1 MLFSDINLPEKLSQY
16 LEEIYGDLSLRDAF
30 YSCDI
35 DIYSPESL
43 LELISDKSLWL
54 EPGEPNYEIKPFA
67 GSADG
72 GFWVVLNDEY
82 IGYIGSEGECGIVA
96 RNVDEFMNII
106 AVCKFLDLRVSSL
119 KNEESFIESIDEA
132 NEEFEYQEVF
142 DRFIEKH
149 KFEKDISTAYKLL
162 KLGLTVKPFFEIKAT
177 DDEYCDSYSLLGADD
192 GQQAL
197 EKFIAD
203 YL

>member
-1 MLFSDINLPEKLSQY
+1 MLFSDIDLPEKLIQY
-16 LEEIYGDLSLRDAF
+16 LEKIYGDVHLRDAF
-30 YSCDI
+30 YNCDI
-35 DIYSPESL
+35 DIYSPKSL
-43 LELISDKSLWL
+43 KELITDKSRWL
-54 EPGEPNYEIKPFA
+54 EPGEPNYDIKPFA
-67 GSADG
+67 GSAEG

-106 AVCKFLDLRVSSL
+106 AVCKFLDLRVSNL
-119 KNEESFIESIDEA
+119 KNEESFIKSVDEA

-142 DRFIEKH
+142 DRFIDKH
-149 KFEKDISTAYKLL
+149 KFEKSICKVYNLL
-162 KLGLTVKPFFEIKAT
+162 KLGLTVQPFFEIKAT
-177 DDEYCDSYSLLGADD
+177 DDEYCDSYSLLGSDD

-197 EKFIAD
+197 EEFIAN

>member
-1 MLFSDINLPEKLSQY
+1 MLFSDIDLPEKLSEY
-16 LEEIYGDLSLRDAF
+16 LEEVYGDVSLRDAF
-30 YSCDI
+30 YNCDI

-43 LELISDKSLWL
+43 QELIADESFWL

-96 RNVDEFMNII
+96 RDIDEFMNII
-106 AVCKFLDLRVSSL
+106 AVCKFLDLRVSNL
-119 KNEESFIESIDEA
+119 KNEESFIKSVDEA

-142 DRFIEKH
+142 DKFIEKH
-149 KFEKDISTAYKLL
+149 KFEKDICTVYKLL
-162 KLGLTVKPFFEIKAT
+162 KLGLAVQPFFEIKAT
-177 DDEYCDSYSLLGADD
+177 DDEYCDSYSLLGSDD
-192 GQQAL
+192 GQRAL
-197 EKFIAD
+197 EEFIAN